1 MNRVKIANSQ
11 KKPFGI
17 EFIQPIFVKKKNM
30 VTTLFA
36 FFTNKTLLYGGAGIG
51 AINIISTFPTIDE
64 QQKIAEII
72 IQIIIGIFTI
82 VKMFK
87 DKKNG

>member
-1 MNRVKIANSQ
+1 MNRVKIANGE
-11 KKPFGI
+11 KKDK
-17 EFIQPIFVKKKNM
+17 ELEYIQPIFVKKKNM
-30 VTTLFA
+30 FNSMFA
-36 FFTNKTLLYGGAGIG
+36 LFTNKNLLFGGAGMASVHVI
-51 AINIISTFPTIDE
+51 TTLPTVDE

-82 VKMFK
+82 IKIVK

>member
-1 MNRVKIANSQ
+1 MNCVKIANSQ
-11 KKPFGI
+11 KKSK
-17 EFIQPIFVKKKNM
+17 ELEYIQPIFVQKKNM
-30 VTTLFA
+30 FNTMFA
-36 FFTNKTLLYGGAGIG
+36 FFTNKTLLFGGAGIG
-51 AINIISTFPTIDE
+51 AINVISTFPTIDE

-82 VKMFK
+82 IKIVK

>member
-11 KKPFGI
+11 KKTFRL
-17 EFIQPIFVKKKNM
+17 ESIQTIFVKNKNM
-30 VTTLFA
+30 VSSLFA
-36 FFTNKTLLYGGAGIG
+36 FFTNKTLLFGGAGIG
-51 AINIISTFPTIDE
+51 AINVISTFPTIDE

-82 VKMFK
+82 VKMLK

>member
-1 MNRVKIANSQ
+1 MKRVKIANSQ
-11 KKPFGI
+11 KKSK
-17 EFIQPIFVKKKNM
+17 ELEYIQPIFVQKKNM
-30 VTTLFA
+30 VNTMFA
-36 FFTNKTLLYGGAGIG
+36 FFTNKTLLFGGAGIG
-51 AINIISTFPTIDE
+51 AINVISTFPTIDE

-82 VKMFK
+82 IKIVK